1 MSSPKPSRGVEGE
14 RRTRELNAAAARFS
28 TPARVICAL
37 NTEYL
42 LGVRALR
49 RQEENKVREGEIA
62 NNRKR
67 FELVRDAI
75 YLVFEL
81 IAVLAMLAIAVI
93 LAVSGHGALSL
104 IPLGGGVG
112 FGGLVALL
120 HQRPR
125 TPPPS

>member
-1 MSSPKPSRGVEGE
+1 MRSPKPSRDVEGE
-14 RRTRELNAAAARFS
+14 RRTRELNAAAARFG
-28 TPARVICAL
+28 TPAQFICAL
-37 NTEYL
+37 NEEYL

-62 NNRKR
+62 NNRKQ
-67 FELVRDAI
+67 FELARDNI

-81 IAVLAMLAIAVI
+81 IAVLALLAIAVI

-120 HQRPR
+120 HQRTR
-125 TPPPS
+125 TPSPT